1 MILNIFILILAVEII
16 AKRPPERPPDGGP
29 IIKYL
34 PDGVDPDGP
43 RMPGGPKGTK
53 KLLIG
58 PDGCIRPGGPFPRPW
73 PRPGGPKGPKGP
85 EGSRPK
91 GMRMRWLPC
100 SLNSCVVR

>member
-29 IIKYL
+29 IIRY

-43 RMPGGPKGTK
+43 RMPGGPQGTK
-53 KLLIG
+53 KLIIG
-58 PDGCIRPGGPFPRPW
+58 PNGCIRPRPGVPVIPRPL
-73 PRPGGPKGPKGP
+73 GPKGQKGP
-85 EGSRPK
+85 KRPG

-100 SLNSCVVR
+100 SLDSCVVR

>member
-34 PDGVDPDGP
+34 PDGIDPDGP
-43 RMPGGPKGTK
+43 RMPGGPQGTK
-53 KLLIG
+53 KLIIG
-58 PDGCIRPGGPFPRPW
+58 PDGCIRP
-73 PRPGGPKGPKGP
+73 RPGGPIPIRPRPLGPKGP
-85 EGSRPK
+85 D

-100 SLNSCVVR
+100 SLDSCVVRYFK